1 MEKMMTK
8 KMYRLWMELLKSPG
22 RWQDIHVLAKKLNIT
37 ANQVSAL
44 ISHIDNTFI
53 DRDGDD
59 VLFTGTD
66 DDAWNMRRKVTK
78 ECFGFTDDE
87 LDCVLNSLSTVGAL
101 SVTDICNE
109 TGMSMTNV
117 MIVLKTV
124 PNLGVVSGGSVKLY
138 YIQTE

>member
-8 KMYRLWMELLKSPG
+8 KMYRLWMELLKAPG
-22 RWQDIHVLAKKLNIT
+22 KWQNIHRLAKELNVT

-53 DRDGDD
+53 DRDGED
-59 VLFTGTD
+59 VLFSGTE
-66 DDAWNMRRKVTK
+66 DDAWRMRRTVTK
-78 ECFGFTDDE
+78 ECYGFSDE
-87 LDCVLNSLSTVGAL
+87 DLDTVLNSLSTVGAL

-109 TGMSMTNV
+109 TGMTMSNV
-117 MIVLKTV
+117 MIALRTV

-138 YIQTE
+138 YIQTD